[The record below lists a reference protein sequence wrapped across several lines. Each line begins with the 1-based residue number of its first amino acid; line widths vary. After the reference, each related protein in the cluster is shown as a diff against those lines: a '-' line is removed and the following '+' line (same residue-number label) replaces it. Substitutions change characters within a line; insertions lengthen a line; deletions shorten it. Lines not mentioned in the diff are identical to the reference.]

1 MSEDQE
7 RETPETPDT
16 EVEQAIDDAAHAV
29 AIQASQL
36 EELAEEDGSEEGVG
50 LGHLLDVLVDVTV
63 EIGRARM
70 SLGQLVRLAPGSL
83 LELDRQAHEPADILV
98 NGKIV
103 ARGEIVTIDQTY
115 GVRVTRVES

>member
-29 AIQASQL
+29 AIQANQL

>member
-7 RETPETPDT
+7 REIPETPDT

-36 EELAEEDGSEEGVG
+36 EELAEQDGPEEGME
-50 LGHLLDVLVDVTV
+50 LGHLLDVLVNVTV

>member
-7 RETPETPDT
+7 RETPETPET
-16 EVEQAIDDAAHAV
+16 EVEQAIDDAAQAV

-36 EELAEEDGSEEGVG
+36 EELAEGDGSEEGVG